1 MEFAYVPL
9 TEANFIE
16 TGLQIV
22 GYGNN
27 KQARSS
33 QKKKEELFI
42 SWYGCLAKVCVV
54 LWNDLTTID
63 IGSAKIEN
71 PEVKYFLMTLHWMYC
86 YSKLK
91 TIATI
96 FQLHEDTVGK
106 YVWLYSEAIAA
117 LKDIKV
123 NDFFFVKH
131 VLILSNLLFNHLSY
145 L

>member
-9 TEANFIE
+9 TEASFVQ
-16 TGLQIV
+16 TGLQLV

-27 KQARSS
+27 KQATSS
-33 QKKKEELFI
+33 QKKKEELFL

-54 LWNDLTTID
+54 LWNDITTID
-63 IGSAKIEN
+63 IGTAKIEN
-71 PEVKYFLMTLHWMYC
+71 PEVKYFLMTLHWLDS

-117 LKDIKV
+117 LKEIKV
-123 NDFFFVKH
+123 NDFSFCKT
-131 VLILSNLLFNHLSY
+131 LI
-145 L
+145 